1 MCLVQHLSLPNTR
14 PIVCV
19 NHRAIYI
26 ALWRQHIITLVQVLP
41 ENVDTNCAKLRIG
54 LQLVPFA
61 ELKEVA
67 DGRQQ

>member
-1 MCLVQHLSLPNTR
+1 M
-14 PIVCV
+14 CV

-67 DGRQQ
+67 DGRQH